1 MTTNESITGNDARL
15 DEIQFTG
22 IAARTD
28 TYEDLLRLADSFG
41 GAREVTTA
49 SVVGLVSRA
58 IAQRSPCLTDLSVRL
73 LVVLI
78 EHVYDEKAWRSG
90 RLTVFPGNRRLAEIT
105 GKNERSIRRALSL
118 LEANHWIIRR
128 YTETNTRASGNA
140 GIDLRPVAARLYEL
154 RQAENFLDEKIE
166 AAREYKR
173 QERDDLARMEAQQ
186 KPVSETQKE
195 HKEHKESG
203 GADTSVHHKSYKL
216 NPGSTNLVQ
225 SGASQATLGH
235 GSNSSFNDID
245 VDTEILFLMV
255 QSSPTLQKQLTAAE
269 LCELVGPEPSG
280 AAIQSVVSAV
290 RWILTNQVKLRPAV
304 WRVALDKH
312 GWAALAA
319 VVVAVDRQGVRDPAS
334 YLYSMLKAARLR
346 DTVRHSLRALERQEG
361 GYA

>member
-1 MTTNESITGNDARL
+1 MTTTESISGCNAGWDTIR
-15 DEIQFTG
+15 TG
-22 IAARTD
+22 IAERTD
-28 TYEDLLRLADSFG
+28 TYKDLLSLADSFN
-41 GAREVTTA
+41 GANDVTTA

-73 LVVLI
+73 LIVLI

-90 RLTVFPGNRRLAEIT
+90 RLTVFPGNKRLAEIT
-105 GKNERSIRRALSL
+105 GKNERSIRRALAL

-154 RQAENFLDEKIE
+154 RQAENFLEEKIE
-166 AAREYKR
+166 ASRERKR
-173 QERDDLARMEAQQ
+173 QERDDLARLEARKKVEESQ
-186 KPVSETQKE
+186 SKE
-195 HKEHKESG
+195 QKESG
-203 GADTSVHHKSYKL
+203 GEDSSVHRKSYKL
-216 NPGSTNLVQ
+216 NPGSSNLVQ
-225 SGASQATLGH
+225 SGASQATLGQR
-235 GSNSSFNDID
+235 SDNSISDID

-255 QSSPTLQKQLTAAE
+255 QASPSLQKQLSAAE

-280 AAIQSVVSAV
+280 DAIQSVVSAV

-346 DTVRHSLRALERQEG
+346 DTVRHSLRALESQEG

>member
-154 RQAENFLDEKIE
+154 RQAEDFLDEKIE

-173 QERDDLARMEAQQ
+173 QERDDLARIEAQQ
-186 KPVSETQKE
+186 KPDTETQ
-195 HKEHKESG
+195 KEHKESG
-203 GADTSVHHKSYKL
+203 GADTSVHLKSYKL

-225 SGASQATLGH
+225 SGASQATLGQRS
-235 GSNSSFNDID
+235 SNSISDID

>member
-73 LVVLI
+73 LIVLI
-78 EHVYDEKAWRSG
+78 EHVYDEKAWRCG

-154 RQAENFLDEKIE
+154 RQAEDFLDEKIE

-173 QERDDLARMEAQQ
+173 QERDDLARIEAQQ
-186 KPVSETQKE
+186 KPDTETQ
-195 HKEHKESG
+195 KEHKESG
-203 GADTSVHHKSYKL
+203 GADTSVHLKSYKL

-225 SGASQATLGH
+225 SGASQATLGQRS
-235 GSNSSFNDID
+235 SNSISDID